1 MVRAFAKDELVHKK
15 LALIIYV
22 LFMSIKCRNNT
33 LLLLLLLLLLLFVL
47 CVLTAKFVPSFQVFC
62 ATFRPKKR

>member
-33 LLLLLLLLLLLFVL
+33 LLLLLLLLFVL
-47 CVLTAKFVPSFQVFC
+47 CVLTAKFVPSFQFFC
-62 ATFRPKKR
+62 ATFRPQKR

>member
-33 LLLLLLLLLLLFVL
+33 LLLLLLFVL
-47 CVLTAKFVPSFQVFC
+47 CVLTAKFVPSFQFFC
-62 ATFRPKKR
+62 ATFRPQKR

>member
-15 LALIIYV
+15 LALMIYV

-33 LLLLLLLLLLLFVL
+33 LLLLLLLLFVL
-47 CVLTAKFVPSFQVFC
+47 CVLKDKFVPSFHVFC
-62 ATFRPKKR
+62 STSRPKKR

>member
-33 LLLLLLLLLLLFVL
+33 LLLLLLLLLFVL
-47 CVLTAKFVPSFQVFC
+47 CVLTAKFVPSFQGFC
-62 ATFRPKKR
+62 STFCPKKR

>member
-33 LLLLLLLLLLLFVL
+33 LLLLLLLLLLFVL

>member
-33 LLLLLLLLLLLFVL
+33 LLLLLLLLFVL

>member
-33 LLLLLLLLLLLFVL
+33 LLLLLLLLLFVL